1 VQNCVIAEYENDI
14 YICMANIW
22 SFGKNATYGGK
33 FSLQDDFKQLI
44 LKEISSSAMQYCLK
58 MNK

>member
-1 VQNCVIAEYENDI
+1 MIAEYENDI